1 MNLCKDCKHF
11 NDLGGGVTVCIH
23 PDAPRCPVYGNFNGS
38 CGLLRSSNC
47 LVTPRCGQM
56 GSWFEP
62 KEEITQEG

>member
-1 MNLCKDCKHF
+1 MKLCKDCKHF
-11 NDLGGGVTVCIH
+11 SGNIQEICQH
-23 PDAPRCPVYGNFNGS
+23 PDAPRSPVYGHFDGR

-47 LVTPRCGQM
+47 LITPRCGQA